1 MKKICF
7 LFAFSVFTI
16 TGQIDLNK
24 FTTLQSS
31 GKIPSDFS
39 ALTREKVAGDKQ
51 RNSNLTEKSDEEF
64 KQNIHYSIDQIIHSG
79 QCIYG
84 DPISVYVDKI
94 AQKLLKDD
102 KELYSKLRFYTLK
115 SNVSNAFSTHQ
126 GIIVFTTGLISQFA
140 NETQLAY
147 VLAHEIVHYQEE
159 HVVQTFEWKL
169 QHEYNREN
177 IGQFNNYSKEKEFE
191 ADSKA
196 VDMCLKAGYSATE
209 IYNSFDVLMYCHL
222 PFDEIKFP
230 SDYFNTPLFFVPE
243 KEFSTEPFPIKIDEA
258 YDDENSTHPNVAKRK
273 ETIRPHLENQFGTG
287 SAFVGNADEFTTI
300 RNYARFESVRTSI
313 IDLELSKALYQ
324 LFLLEKEFPENY
336 ALTRWKA
343 HTWLGLLNAKL
354 NGHWTDVTV
363 SKQKLE
369 GESAVL
375 YQYIKKLDKYAVSS
389 HALRTVTDAL
399 AIYPDSEELQKIR
412 SSMMKIIAASGNWS
426 WTKYSDIPFEKAFE
440 AKTESKD
447 SLTSGVIDSTSTTS
461 TTEPLSKYDRIKGT
475 GAGKSTSSA
484 IVSDSSKYYLYGIS
498 DLISDKSFTDEFKS
512 YQEEADKLSAE
523 RSVKKKARSRKTE
536 KTSVVGERLIVVEP
550 TTVYINR
557 QNYDFEKTDMY
568 QNKLV
573 EAINYTAQKENVK
586 LVDYSTPSLNQGGT
600 DVFNQRNTM
609 MNYLRQ
615 YAELPEATHFVP
627 VDFELIQHIQ
637 QKCGTS
643 RVLFSWTEYYTN
655 PKGAIGAAVTGAIV
669 PPLFPAMFLMGFS
682 NYRWCEIAFVVFDME
697 EGNVSYVQ
705 SIKTRSSGGSLV
717 LKSEVHNLFNAKK

>member
-484 IVSDSSKYYLYGIS
+484 LVSDSSKYYLYGIS

-550 TTVYINR
+550 STVYVTR
-557 QNYDFEKTDMY
+557 QNYDFEKTDVY

-573 EAINYTAQKENVK
+573 EAINYIAQKEGVK
-586 LVDYSTPSLNQGGT
+586 LFDYSTMSLNQGGT
-600 DVFNQRNTM
+600 EIFNQRNTM

-615 YAELPEATHFVP
+615 YAELPEATYFVP

-655 PKGAIGAAVTGAIV
+655 TRGTVASVITGAII
-669 PPLFPAMFLMGFS
+669 PPLLPSMLLTGFS
-682 NYRWCEIAFVVFDME
+682 KYKLCEIAFIVFDME

-705 SIKTRSSGGSLV
+705 SSKMKTSGGNLV
-717 LKSEVHNLFNAKK
+717 LKSEVYNLFNAKK

>member
-7 LFAFSVFTI
+7 LFAFSVFIT

-39 ALTREKVAGDKQ
+39 ALTREKVAGDNQ
-51 RNSNLTEKSDEEF
+51 RNTSLTEKSDEEF

-94 AQKLLKDD
+94 AQRLLKDD

-209 IYNSFDVLMYCHL
+209 IYNSFDVLMFCHL

-243 KEFSTEPFPIKIDEA
+243 KEFTTESFPIKIDEA
-258 YDDENSTHPNVAKRK
+258 YDDENSTHPNVEKRK
-273 ETIRPHLENQFGTG
+273 ETILPYLENQFGTG
-287 SAFVGNADEFTTI
+287 SAFIGTSDEFTTI

-324 LFLLEKEFPENY
+324 LFLLEKEFPDNY
-336 ALTRWKA
+336 ALTRWKT

-363 SKQKLE
+363 PKQKLE

-375 YQYIKKLDKYAVSS
+375 YQYLKKLDKYAVSS

-399 AIYPDSEELQKIR
+399 AVYPDSEELKKIR
-412 SSMMKIIAASGNWS
+412 SSMMKIIAASGSWS

-440 AKTESKD
+440 AKTEAKD
-447 SLTSGVIDSTSTTS
+447 SLTSAVTDSTNVSTTS
-461 TTEPLSKYDRIKGT
+461 EPLSKYDRIKGT
-475 GAGKSTSSA
+475 GTGKSTSSA

-498 DLISDKSFTDEFKS
+498 DLISDKSFMSEFKE
-512 YQEEADKLSAE
+512 YQDEADKLSAE
-523 RSVKKKARSRKTE
+523 QSAKKKSGSSKSTS
-536 KTSVVGERLIVVEP
+536 SVVGERLIVVEP
-550 TTVYINR
+550 STVYITR
-557 QNYDFEKTDMY
+557 RNYDFEKTDMY
-568 QNKLV
+568 QNKLI
-573 EAINYTAQKENVK
+573 EAINYTSQKEGVK
-586 LVDYSTPSLNQGGT
+586 LFDYSTMSLNQGGT

-637 QKCGTS
+637 QRCGTS

-655 PKGAIGAAVTGAIV
+655 ARGTIGSVITGAII
-669 PPLFPAMFLMGFS
+669 PPLFPSMLLAGFS
-682 NYRWCEIAFVVFDME
+682 KYKLCEISFIVFDME

-705 SIKTRSSGGSLV
+705 SNKMKTSGGSLV

>member
-7 LFAFSVFTI
+7 LFAFSVFIT

-39 ALTREKVAGDKQ
+39 ALTHEKVAGDNQ
-51 RNSNLTEKSDEEF
+51 RNTNLTEKSDEEF

-79 QCIYG
+79 QCVYG

-94 AQKLLKDD
+94 AQRLLKDD

-147 VLAHEIVHYQEE
+147 VLAHEIVHYREE

-209 IYNSFDVLMYCHL
+209 IYNSFDVLMFCHL

-230 SDYFNTPLFFVPE
+230 SDYYNTPLFFVPE
-243 KEFSTEPFPIKIDEA
+243 KEFTTEVFPIKIDEA
-258 YDDENSTHPNVAKRK
+258 YDDANSTHPNVEKRK

-287 SAFVGNADEFTTI
+287 NAFVGSTDEFTTI

-324 LFLLEKEFPENY
+324 LFLLEKEFPDNY

-363 SKQKLE
+363 PKQKLE

-399 AIYPDSEELQKIR
+399 SVYPDSEELKKIR
-412 SSMMKIIAASGNWS
+412 SSMMKIIAASGSWS

-440 AKTESKD
+440 PKVEEND
-447 SLTSGVIDSTSTTS
+447 LLVSGAIDSTSTQAN
-461 TTEPLSKYDRIKGT
+461 EPLTKYDRIKGA
-475 GAGKSTSSA
+475 GAGKSTSATA
-484 IVSDSSKYYLYGIS
+484 ISDSSRYYLFGIS
-498 DLISDKSFTDEFKS
+498 DLISDPSFLNEFKG

-523 RSVKKKARSRKTE
+523 RSAKKKAGGKTA
-536 KTSVVGERLIVVEP
+536 KTSSVVGERLIVVEP
-550 TTVYINR
+550 STVYITR
-557 QNYDFEKTDMY
+557 QNYDFEKTDAY
-568 QNKLV
+568 QTKLV
-573 EAINYTAQKENVK
+573 EAINYTAEKEGVK
-586 LVDYSTPSLNQGGT
+586 LFDYSTKSLNQGGT

-609 MNYLRQ
+609 MNYLLQ
-615 YAELPEATHFVP
+615 YAALPEATHFVP

-655 PKGAIGAAVTGAIV
+655 ARGAVASVITGAII
-669 PPLFPAMFLMGFS
+669 PPLFPAMLLTGVS
-682 NYRWCEIAFVVFDME
+682 KYKLCEIAFIVFDME

-705 SIKTRSSGGSLV
+705 SNKMKTSGENLV